1 MMRHLRHTSVPTS
14 PAAAG
19 DFGDLLLSL
28 LGLPAR
34 DLTAESDAAEIFRWA
49 DDGGWLG
56 EE

>member
-1 MMRHLRHTSVPTS
+1 MRHLRHTSVPTS